1 MSTSDSIAEN
11 QEGDD
16 RDTVDPRTSRG
27 EFLKWS
33 GVALS
38 GLYVGP
44 KITSFAISKTG
55 QAGSPAPSTSNHYN
69 SSYSSSSSTTYTTTS
84 TTTSTPSVL
93 PETGGGAGQHGIPAK
108 ASRHVDNQDWIPAA
122 GAGAAALGW
131 YIRKQAKAQEQT
143 EVRVDDTDQAD

>member
-33 GVALS
+33 GVALG

-55 QAGSPAPSTSNHYN
+55 QAGSPAPSTSNHYS
-69 SSYSSSSSTTYTTTS
+69 SSYSSSTTYTTTS
-84 TTTSTPSVL
+84 STTPSVL
-93 PETGGGAGQHGIPAK
+93 PETGGGAGQHGAPVK
-108 ASRHVDNQDWIPAA
+108 PSGHVDNQDWIPAA

-131 YIRKQAKAQEQT
+131 YIRKQARAQEQT
-143 EVRVDDTDQAD
+143 EVKAHDTDQTD